1 MSPAPRRTTERA
13 RRPSHLVVGRVVRP
27 HGVRGDLLVQPLS
40 QVLDTVAP
48 ESAIY
53 LGKRRRPERLRSIQR
68 HGDHLRI
75 HLDGCDDRARAEAYR
90 GEELQIR
97 LDDAPPL
104 PEGRYYHWEI
114 LGLRVVSEQGETV
127 GRIRQILETG
137 ANDVYVVDLD
147 GGDEI
152 LLPAITSVV
161 HSVDLEQGVMNV
173 RLLPGLVETTRRKS
187 STQ

>member
-1 MSPAPRRTTERA
+1 
-13 RRPSHLVVGRVVRP
+13 
-27 HGVRGDLLVQPLS
+27 VRGDLLVEPLS
-40 QVLDTVAP
+40 QVLNTIAP
-48 ESAIY
+48 ESTIF
-53 LGKRRRPERLRSIQR
+53 LGKRRRRERLRSIQR
-68 HGDHLRI
+68 HGNHVRI
-75 HLDGCDDRARAEAYR
+75 HIEGCDDRAQAEAYR
-90 GEELQIR
+90 GEELQLR
-97 LDDAPPL
+97 LDEAPPL
-104 PEGRYYHWEI
+104 PEGRYYHWQI

-161 HSVDLEQGVMNV
+161 HRVDLEQGVMNV

-187 STQ
+187 NHQ

>member
-1 MSPAPRRTTERA
+1 M
-13 RRPSHLVVGRVVRP
+13 
-27 HGVRGDLLVQPLS
+27 
-40 QVLDTVAP
+40 
-48 ESAIY
+48 IF
-53 LGKRRRPERLRSIQR
+53 LGKRRRQERLRSIQR
-68 HGDHLRI
+68 HGDHVRI
-75 HLDGCDDRARAEAYR
+75 HIEGCDDRAQAEAYR
-90 GEELQIR
+90 GDEVQVR
-97 LDDAPPL
+97 LGDAPPL
-104 PEGRYYHWEI
+104 PEGRYYHWQI

-173 RLLPGLVETTRRKS
+173 RLLPGLVETTRRKGS
-187 STQ
+187 SR